1 MDGVVQGQLDFFD
14 LLGVQA
20 TKPVNAE
27 LYNDDCLNVLQ
38 KVKDESVDLCVT
50 DCPYHIVS
58 GGCTNDAVKIAATR
72 ECGGMLQKRR
82 KDAHGNI
89 FYGDNNH
96 VSLVGFLDDNRNL
109 YTKQGKI
116 FKHNDIEFDE
126 WLPEIYR
133 ILKPDTHCYI
143 MINPRNVKEL
153 QQQAE
158 NVGFIFQNILI
169 WDKGNL
175 TPNKYYMQAYEMIL
189 MLRKGRAKNINNMGS
204 SNILRIPNV
213 IGKKAHP
220 TEKPADL
227 MQVLIE
233 NSTEPGQTVIDPFM
247 GVGGAGVACV
257 RSERRFIGIEIDE
270 EYYVIA
276 KERIERGY

>member
-1 MDGVVQGQLDFFD
+1 MIGQLDFFD
-14 LLGVQA
+14 LV
-20 TKPVNAE
+20 TPETPKSKIE
-27 LYNDDCLNVLQ
+27 LYNADCLEIL
-38 KVKDESVDLCVT
+38 KTIPDESIDLVVT

-58 GGCTNDAVKIAATR
+58 GGVTNDALKIAVTR
-72 ECGGMLQKRR
+72 ETGGILQKRR

-89 FYGDNNH
+89 YYGDNNH

-116 FKHNDIEFDE
+116 FKHNDIKFEE

-133 ILKPDTHCYI
+133 VLKESTHCYI
-143 MINPRNVKEL
+143 MINARNLKEL
-153 QQQAE
+153 QQKAE
-158 NVGFIFQNILI
+158 DVGFIFQNILI

-204 SNILRIPNV
+204 SNILRIPN
-213 IGKKAHP
+213 IIRNKAHP
-220 TEKPADL
+220 TEKPAEL
-227 MQVLIE
+227 MQVMIE
-233 NSTEPGQTVIDPFM
+233 NSTNEGDTVLDPFM

-257 RSERRFIGIEIDE
+257 ETARQFIGIEIDE
-270 EYYVIA
+270 EYYDIA
-276 KERIERGY
+276 KERLRQ